1 MNKKL
6 LATSALALLV
16 SMGANAQRFT
26 DKLDRGLVAVKTT
39 KGVYCSWRIQADEY
53 YDVKYNLYR
62 DGTRVNAEPLDV
74 SNFTDASGSEN
85 SQYTV
90 KAVLNGVEQQ
100 ASKAATVL
108 GNNYKEIIIKHDKSL
123 KATYEPNDACCAD
136 VDGDGEV
143 EILMKF
149 NNKEEGEQLYP
160 KNGPTIN
167 GVATKEYSMLA
178 CLKQDGTVLWWVNC
192 GPNMGDFQNN

>member
-6 LATSALALLV
+6 LATSALAMLV

-26 DKLDRGLVAVKTT
+26 DKLDRGLVAVQTT

-62 DGTRVNAEPLDV
+62 DGEKVNSEPLDV
-74 SNFTDASGSEN
+74 SNFTDASGSTG
-85 SQYTV
+85 SKYTV
-90 KAVLNGVEQQ
+90 KAVVGGVEQKESKK
-100 ASKAATVL
+100 ASVFAS
-108 GNNYKEIIIKHDKSL
+108 NYKEIKILHDKSL
-123 KATYEPNDACCAD
+123 KATYIPNDACCAD

-149 NNKEEGEQLYP
+149 
-160 KNGPTIN
+160 
-167 GVATKEYSMLA
+167 TKDRKS
-178 CLKQDGTVLWWVNC
+178 VV
-192 GPNMGDFQNN
+192 

>member
-6 LATSALALLV
+6 LATSVLALLV

-90 KAVLNGVEQQ
+90 KAVLNGVELQ
-100 ASKAATVL
+100 ASKAATVSVITIRKL
-108 GNNYKEIIIKHDKSL
+108 SSSTISRSRLLMSLTMPAAPMWMAMARWKS
-123 KATYEPNDACCAD
+123 
-136 VDGDGEV
+136 
-143 EILMKF
+143 
-149 NNKEEGEQLYP
+149 
-160 KNGPTIN
+160 
-167 GVATKEYSMLA
+167 
-178 CLKQDGTVLWWVNC
+178 
-192 GPNMGDFQNN
+192 